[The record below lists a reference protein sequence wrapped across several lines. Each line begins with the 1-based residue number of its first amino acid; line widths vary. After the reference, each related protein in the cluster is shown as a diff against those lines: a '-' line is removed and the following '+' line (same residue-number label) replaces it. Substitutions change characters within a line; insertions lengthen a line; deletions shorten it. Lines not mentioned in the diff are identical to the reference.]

1 VEETLRRQPENRL
14 WKQLKVCA
22 LTYHCLAA
30 KNAFLGRWEMPL
42 PASASCNA
50 DCVGCISLQ
59 PAGACEAS
67 HERVLYRLTPE
78 EVIEASV
85 PHLREAEDAIVSFG
99 VVPVRGGRVV
109 LAEAVRQLVVPEVP
123 SSPTSMKIHRIL
135 PQDLADAP
143 PLAVARERL
152 RASLEGRFV
161 LAWYADVEIAFLK
174 RIFGGRASAWKRRT
188 VDVRDLTIELEGAHP
203 DVRWSL
209 TSVAQRYGVPVAD
222 PHEALD
228 DALVTAQLF
237 LILASRLERVGRGT
251 TRALLRVTRV

>member
-1 VEETLRRQPENRL
+1 MPVAATSGRTSFGRPKGPRRAIRSRSWREVEFASLDFETTGLD
-14 WKQLKVCA
+14 
-22 LTYHCLAA
+22 Y
-30 KNAFLGRWEMPL
+30 GR
-42 PASASCNA
+42 
-50 DCVGCISLQ
+50 
-59 PAGACEAS
+59 
-67 HERVLYRLTPE
+67 
-78 EVIEASV
+78 
-85 PHLREAEDAIVSFG
+85 DAIVSFG

-143 PLAVARERL
+143 PFAVARERL